1 MCVVARSHL
10 QGVNMAELIRELR
23 GGNMD
28 IDLIPKPD
36 LEWQQEACP

>member
-1 MCVVARSHL
+1 
-10 QGVNMAELIRELR
+10 MAELIVSFAR
-23 GGNMD
+23 NMD